1 MIKCIQIENIDN
13 EFAVNMIISKFK
25 EKFTTKFIESYRNNS
40 DLYIELEESCINLF
54 LSETENLEIFLN
66 IPELHYQLKF
76 QSIQEIKESKFNRNL
91 GR

>member
-54 LSETENLEIFLN
+54 LSET
-66 IPELHYQLKF
+66 
-76 QSIQEIKESKFNRNL
+76 
-91 GR
+91 